1 MTMMYVAQTHC
12 SRRMGFCIVYCNEA
26 SHLWLYVSR
35 LCTLSILATFSSC
48 TVNLKIMKLSYKSAC
63 NIHLTNTYNYKNH
76 EQTYLGDIMECLSTC
91 IALLTCLT
99 THVGVHSCMI
109 DTDCMIEVEKTHR
122 NKEERDN
129 RGES

>member
-48 TVNLKIMKLSYKSAC
+48 TVNLK
-63 NIHLTNTYNYKNH
+63 NH
-76 EQTYLGDIMECLSTC
+76 ETQLQECMQYTFNEYKQLQKSTYLGDIMECLSTC

-129 RGES
+129 RGQS